1 MLNHKLVGDSL
12 ETKLTK
18 FLVVTTFL
26 QKDNLRLIVNG
37 KGM

>member
-1 MLNHKLVGDSL
+1 MLNQNLVGDSL

-18 FLVVTTFL
+18 FLAVTTFL
-26 QKDNLRLIVNG
+26 QKNNLRLIVNG